1 MVLTYHMCIKLV
13 IWKIRDNLTIETWPV
28 RIEDREVKR
37 LKGKEIVL
45 VKLIWFG
52 PTGESITWESESQM
66 KELFSELFSSGN
78 FFRKKIL

>member
-1 MVLTYHMCIKLV
+1 MCIKLV